1 MTTDRTLY
9 AWFADT
15 ARRHPDAVA
24 LEVADTAHTYARLRE
39 LAERLARRLTAVT
52 GGAPPARVGLLA
64 GRTLTAYAGYLAAQR
79 LGATVVPL
87 GTGFPTARNAAIVEA
102 AALDLVLAEPG
113 SDTDGLPVPVLTA
126 DPAELPP
133 ATEPDAEVPLP
144 QRTPGPEDIAYI
156 LFTSGSTGTP
166 KGVPVRHRNVAA
178 YLTHVIGRYGL
189 GTGDRL
195 SQTFDL
201 TFDLSVFDLFAAW
214 GAGATL
220 VVPNDHDL
228 LAPVRYVAR
237 ERISHWF
244 SVPSVVSFAMRLRG
258 LAPGSMPTLR
268 WSLFCGEPLTAA
280 QARAWQAAAPGS
292 VLENL
297 YGPTELTLSCTQ
309 YRFDA
314 TADLGEGD
322 TVPIGDPYPGLEA
335 LVIDEDGH
343 PAAEGELCV
352 RGAQRFP
359 GYLDPRDNA
368 GRFVEH
374 TGGRAAAVADCPA
387 PGEELW
393 YRTGDR
399 VRRDT
404 AHGLVHLGRLDQ
416 QVKVRGYRV
425 ELGEIEAVLRSRP
438 GVRDAV
444 VAAVPGPRGESRLMA
459 AYTGDAAEP
468 GPLLDA
474 VRGRLPGYMV
484 PDSLTRFESFPL
496 NANGKFDRRAIGRAL
511 APAPRPVARPLTS
524 AHE

>member
-1 MTTDRTLY
+1 MTTDRHVY
-9 AWFADT
+9 AWFADS
-15 ARRHPDAVA
+15 ARRHPGAVA
-24 LEVADTAHTYARLRE
+24 LEMADTAYTYGRLRE
-39 LAERLARRLTAVT
+39 LAETLARRLTAGA
-52 GGAPPARVGLLA
+52 GGTPPARVGLLA
-64 GRTLTAYAGYLAAQR
+64 GRTLTAYAGYLAVQR

-87 GTGFPTARNAAIVEA
+87 GTGFPPARNAAIAEA

-113 SDTDGLPVPVLTA
+113 GDTDGLPVPVLTA
-126 DPAELPP
+126 DPAAPPP
-133 ATEPDAEVPLP
+133 ATEAPLP
-144 QRTPGPEDIAYI
+144 EAAPDPRDIAYI

-166 KGVPVRHRNVAA
+166 KGVPVRHRNVSA
-178 YLTHVIGRYGL
+178 YLTHVIDRYGL
-189 GTGDRL
+189 GPGDRL

-214 GAGATL
+214 GSGATL
-220 VVPNDHDL
+220 VVPHDHDL
-228 LAPVRYVAR
+228 LAPVRFVTR
-237 ERISHWF
+237 ERITHWF

-258 LAPGSMPTLR
+258 LAPGSMPDLR

-309 YRFDA
+309 HRYDA
-314 TADLGEGD
+314 GAELGEGD
-322 TVPIGDPYPGLEA
+322 TVPIGEPYPGLEA

-343 PAAEGELCV
+343 PATEGELCV
-352 RGAQRFP
+352 RGVQRFP

-368 GRFVEH
+368 GRFVQRAD
-374 TGGRAAAVADCPA
+374 GRATVVADCPE

-399 VRRDT
+399 VRHDT
-404 AHGLVHLGRLDQ
+404 VHGLIHLGRLDQ

-444 VAAVPGPRGESRLMA
+444 VVAVAGPRGESKLVA
-459 AYTGDAAEP
+459 AYTADAAEP

-474 VRGRLPGYMV
+474 VRDRLPGYMV
-484 PDSLTRFESFPL
+484 PDTLTRFETFPL
-496 NANGKFDRRAIGRAL
+496 NANGKIDRRAIGRAL
-511 APAPRPVARPLTS
+511 APAPRPAARPLTF